1 MTLLMVLYGQGGG
14 FVGFPERLKELRLE
28 KGLLQKDIA
37 DYLNI
42 TRPTVAHYENG
53 TRKPD
58 HEILEKL
65 ATFFDVTIDYLLGRT
80 NIRNE
85 ETVQNIKNAIDDN
98 PELLELWN
106 RLVQREDLQYMFEQT
121 KRLTPESIR
130 KIIEVIKLIED
141 EENPE

>member
-1 MTLLMVLYGQGGG
+1 MNLGYRIRQL
-14 FVGFPERLKELRLE
+14 RKENNLTQE
-28 KGLLQKDIA
+28 KFGKLFNIA
-37 DYLNI
+37 KN
-42 TRPTVAHYENG
+42 TVSQYENG
-53 TRKPD
+53 ISTPD
-58 HEILEKL
+58 IQTQKKICEYFNISLDWLH
-65 ATFFDVTIDYLLGRT
+65 GRT

-141 EENPE
+141 EESQE